1 MSAEVFTPKVPAAAA
16 RPPAGGPPHGRA
28 HTRIFQSLTISAVRR
43 LVSQRAAA
51 AGMDSRRR
59 HDLVLAVCEVATNS
73 VRHADGRGVLRVWQ
87 DGQVLIC
94 EVADRG
100 RPGRPLAGG
109 APPTPGQ
116 EGGYGLWIA
125 RRLCDHVDTRSTGSG
140 TVIRLHMRLTAA

>member
-1 MSAEVFTPKVPAAAA
+1 MSAEVSTREAPAAW
-16 RPPAGGPPHGRA
+16 GPPPDGRA

-51 AGMDSRRR
+51 AGMDPRRG
-59 HDLVLAVCEVATNS
+59 HDLVLAVSEVANNS
-73 VRHADGRGVLRVWQ
+73 VRHAHGRGVLRVWQ

-100 RPGRPLAGG
+100 RPDRPLVGG

-125 RRLCDHVDTRSTGSG
+125 RRLCDHVETLSTGSG
-140 TVIRLHMRLTAA
+140 TVIRLYMRLTSA

>member
-1 MSAEVFTPKVPAAAA
+1 MLAEPSARELPAASAWD
-16 RPPAGGPPHGRA
+16 RPPHGRA
-28 HTRIFQSLTISAVRR
+28 YTRIFQSLTISAVRR

-51 AGMDSRRR
+51 AGMDSRKR

-87 DGQVLIC
+87 DGQVLVC

-100 RPGRPLAGG
+100 RPDRPLVGR

-116 EGGYGLWIA
+116 KGGYGLWIA
-125 RRLCDHVDTRSTGSG
+125 ERLCDLVEMLPTHAG
-140 TVIRLHMRLTAA
+140 TVIRLHMRLT